1 MNKNKNKKMEKDLTK
16 KLYEELKKRNLFEE
30 DDDDFENEEK
40 EVDDVENQ
48 DEMDDS
54 ESLDS
59 NDEFCDLV
67 CNILHSRTQAHVFH
81 LQTKSFAEHKALNDY
96 YDGIVP
102 LFDGI
107 VESYQ
112 GKYGI
117 IKTYKTI
124 KIEQYKNKQKT
135 IKFFENL
142 LETIENTRDSVDDSF
157 IQNQIDTVQ
166 ELTNSTIYKLKFL
179 N

>member
-1 MNKNKNKKMEKDLTK
+1 MEKNLTE

-30 DDDDFENEEK
+30 EDDEDFEDDEDTDDEDVDNEEETEEEDDDSD
-40 EVDDVENQ
+40 EVE
-48 DEMDDS
+48 
-54 ESLDS
+54 S
-59 NDEFCDLV
+59 NDDFCEMI
-67 CNILHSRTQAHVFH
+67 CNILHSRNQAHVFH

-96 YDGIVP
+96 YDGVVA

-117 IKTYKTI
+117 IKNFKTF
-124 KIEQYKNKQKT
+124 KIEQYKNNKKT
-135 IKFFENL
+135 ISYFERL
-142 LETIENTRDSVDDSF
+142 LDIIDENRDSVEDSF

-166 ELTNSTIYKLKFL
+166 ELINSTVYKLKFL
-179 N
+179 K

>member
-1 MNKNKNKKMEKDLTK
+1 MNKNKKMEKDLTK

>member
-1 MNKNKNKKMEKDLTK
+1 MEKDLTK